1 MSLRKMNMSME
12 IPTHKTHSR
21 HTSYSLRK
29 HQDNYTT
36 RRVNQIKEKY

>member
-1 MSLRKMNMSME
+1 MNMSME
-12 IPTHKTHSR
+12 ISARKIQSKQ
-21 HTSYSLRK
+21 TSYSLRK